1 MLNKKQ
7 IKNPATTP
15 TNTPIV
21 IAVDPGYDRFGIAII
36 KKEPT
41 GKDTLV
47 YSGFV
52 QTDSKIEF
60 VLRLQTVIDEF
71 KSTIKKFSPEFLAV
85 ETLFFS
91 NNQKTAMHVAE
102 VRGAVLYTAKE
113 AGLKIMEI
121 HPLKIKQAITGDGK
135 SDKAQIIKMIE
146 LLTGL
151 KKKTKDDEYDAI
163 AVGLAFMAMYK
174 NGYSQLV

>member
-1 MLNKKQ
+1 MILNKEQ
-7 IKNPATTP
+7 FIPP
-15 TNTPIV
+15 VV
-21 IAVDPGYDRFGIAII
+21 IAVDPGYDRFGIAVL
-36 KKEPT
+36 KKEQN
-41 GKDTLV
+41 GKDKLI
-47 YSGFV
+47 YSSFV
-52 QTDSKIEF
+52 QTDSKSDF
-60 VLRLQTVIDEF
+60 VLRLYTVLAEL
-71 KSTIKKFSPEFLAV
+71 KKQIKEYKPEFLAV

-102 VRGAVLYTAKE
+102 VRGAVLFVAKE

-163 AVGLAFMAMYK
+163 AVGLAFLALYRA
-174 NGYSQLV
+174 GYSQLS